1 MNTITYPAILIS
13 PLYPIP
19 SKLVS
24 TEKGKLSS
32 ESDSSE
38 YVILPLALFGGSISV
53 ALTVK
58 TKRKN

>member
-1 MNTITYPAILIS
+1 MS

-24 TEKGKLSS
+24 TEKGRLSS

-58 TKRKN
+58 TKIKT